1 MLQHESMPGM
11 VTAPRSISEGD
22 LVIVYVSHEEMKPVI
37 VKKGSKT
44 QVRYGIFL
52 HDDWIGTP
60 FGSKVYSQSG
70 SWLYLLA
77 PTAELWTASL
87 SHRTQIL
94 YTSDC
99 AQICSGLDLRSGSVV
114 CALQSALWLLGRCQ
128 CCFAYY
134 TVWHFSQPHEYHC
147 RC

>member
-1 MLQHESMPGM
+1 MLQHESMPGT

-37 VKKGSKT
+37 VKKGSRT
-44 QVRYGIFL
+44 QVRYGLFL
-52 HDDWIGTP
+52 HANWIGTP

-77 PTAELWTASL
+77 PTSELWTASL

-94 YTSDC
+94 YISDC

-114 CALQSALWLLGRCQ
+114 CALPYALWLLGHWHF
-128 CCFAYY
+128 CFAHYR
-134 TVWHFSQPHEYHC
+134 V
-147 RC
+147 